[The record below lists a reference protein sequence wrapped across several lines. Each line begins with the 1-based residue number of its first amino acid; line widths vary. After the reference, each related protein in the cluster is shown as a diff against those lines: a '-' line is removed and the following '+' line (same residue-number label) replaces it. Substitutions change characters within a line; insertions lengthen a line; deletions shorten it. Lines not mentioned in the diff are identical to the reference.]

1 MRQSQLGN
9 LTITALVVINVTLW
23 IIFPPLHNGKE
34 LFVNQYIS
42 EVLSTSALILF
53 ACGII
58 LSLRLRIFETFFG
71 GLDRMYSTHK
81 SIALLGISMIFA
93 HFLLMPLTS
102 DTPWG
107 NRLGMTAMIG
117 MTILILLTL
126 AHRIP
131 FFGTMVRLA
140 YHNWKIT
147 HKFVGL
153 FFIIGMIHAVNVN
166 NIVQTSDIVNW
177 YGKIIYYIGAAAYL
191 YKELLAPLLQKP
203 YAYVVEKVRKLNLST
218 LEVTLKPKNE
228 KAKQVAGQFTF
239 VSFKEDKVLGEQH
252 PFTVSSSPKED
263 SLRLSIKASGDWTKH
278 LYENLKEGS
287 EARVEGCYGKMNYKD
302 GGAEQIWIA
311 GGIGVTP
318 FLSWVRDLD
327 NLDREIHFY
336 YTVRAEND
344 ALFWDEFNAAA
355 QKHSRFRA
363 TLNVSAKDGSLTA
376 DKIVA
381 NIKGDIKGKHF
392 YMCGPAPMTE
402 AFQKKF
408 IGLGVAE
415 SQIHFEEFNFR

>member
-1 MRQSQLGN
+1 MRRSQLGN
-9 LTITALVVINVTLW
+9 LGITALVVINVVLW
-23 IIFPPLHNGKE
+23 IIFIPPYNIKDLNK
-34 LFVNQYIS
+34 YIA

-58 LSLRLRIFETFFG
+58 LSLRLKFFEPFFG
-71 GLDRMYSTHK
+71 GLDRIYATHK

-153 FFIIGMIHAVNVN
+153 FFIIGLIHAVNVN
-166 NIVQTSDIVNW
+166 NLVQDAPIPNW
-177 YGKIIYYIGAAAYL
+177 YGKTIYYIGAAAYL

-203 YAYVVEKVRKLNLST
+203 YAYVVEKVRRLNPST

-228 KAKQVAGQFTF
+228 KAKQAAGQFTF
-239 VSFKEDKVLGEQH
+239 VSFKGDKVLSESH

-263 SLRLSIKASGDWTKH
+263 VMRLSIKASGDWTKH

-287 EARVEGCYGKMNYKD
+287 EAHIEGCYGEMNYKN
-302 GGAEQIWIA
+302 GGGEQIWIA

-318 FLSWVRDLD
+318 FLSWVRDFD
-327 NLDREIHFY
+327 QVDRDIDFF
-336 YTVRAEND
+336 YTVRSDID
-344 ALFWDEFNAAA
+344 ALFWDEFNAAS
-355 QKHSRFRA
+355 QRQSRFRA
-363 TLNVSAKDGSLTA
+363 TLNVSSKGGSLTA
-376 DKIVA
+376 DKILSS
-381 NIKGDIKGKHF
+381 IKGNVTGRHI
-392 YMCGPAPMTE
+392 YMCGPVPMTE
-402 AFQKKF
+402 AFQKAFMAK
-408 IGLGVAE
+408 GVPE
-415 SQIHFEEFNFR
+415 KQIHFEEFNFR

>member
-1 MRQSQLGN
+1 MRRTQLGN
-9 LTITALVVINVTLW
+9 LTITALVVINVVLW
-23 IIFPPLHNGKE
+23 IIFIPPYNAKDINKYMG
-34 LFVNQYIS
+34 

-58 LSLRLRIFETFFG
+58 LSLRLRFFEPFFG
-71 GLDRMYSTHK
+71 GLDRMYATHK
-81 SIALLGISMIFA
+81 SIALIGISMIFA

-117 MTILILLTL
+117 MTVLIVLTL

-147 HKFVGL
+147 HRFIGL
-153 FFIIGMIHAVNVN
+153 FFIIGLLHAVNVN
-166 NIVQTSDIVNW
+166 NLVQHAPIPNW

-191 YKELLAPLLQKP
+191 YKELLAPWLQKP
-203 YAYVVEKVRKLNLST
+203 YAYIVEKVRKLNPST
-218 LEVTLKPKNE
+218 LEVTLTPKNE
-228 KAKQVAGQFTF
+228 KANQVAGQFTF
-239 VSFKEDKVLGEQH
+239 VSFKGDKVLGESH
-252 PFTVSSSPKED
+252 PFTVSSSPKENN
-263 SLRLSIKASGDWTKH
+263 LRLSIKASGDWTKR
-278 LYENLKEGS
+278 LYETLKEGS
-287 EARVEGCYGKMNYKD
+287 EARIEGCYGQMNYKD

-318 FLSWVRDLD
+318 FLSWVRDFD
-327 NLDREIHFY
+327 DVDRPIDFY
-336 YTVRAEND
+336 YTVRAESD
-344 ALFWDEFNAAA
+344 ALFWSEFQAAA
-355 QKHSRFRA
+355 QTHPRFRA
-363 TLNVSAKDGSLTA
+363 TLNISSQGGSLTA
-376 DKIVA
+376 DKIAASV
-381 NIKGDIKGKHF
+381 NGDIKGKHI
-392 YMCGPAPMTE
+392 YLCGPAPMTE

-408 IGLGVAE
+408 VELGVAQ

>member
-1 MRQSQLGN
+1 MRRSQFGN
-9 LTITALVVINVTLW
+9 LTITALVVINVVLW
-23 IIFPPLHNGKE
+23 IIFIPPYDTKDINK
-34 LFVNQYIS
+34 YIA

-58 LSLRLRIFETFFG
+58 LSLRLRFFEPLFG

-81 SIALLGISMIFA
+81 SIALLGICMIFA

-117 MTILILLTL
+117 MTVLILLTL

-140 YHNWKIT
+140 YHNWKLT
-147 HKFVGL
+147 HRFIGL
-153 FFIIGMIHAVNVN
+153 FFIIGLLHAVNVN
-166 NIVQTSDIVNW
+166 NLVQYAPIPNW

-203 YAYVVEKVRKLNLST
+203 YAYVVEKVRKLNPST

-239 VSFKEDKVLGEQH
+239 VSFKGEKVLNESH
-252 PFTVSSSPKED
+252 PFTVSSSPKENN
-263 SLRLSIKASGDWTKH
+263 LRLSIKASGDWTKH
-278 LYENLKEGS
+278 LYQNLKEGS
-287 EARVEGCYGKMNYKD
+287 EAHIEGCYGQMNYKD
-302 GGAEQIWIA
+302 GGAKQIWIA

-318 FLSWVRDLD
+318 FLSWVRDFD
-327 NLDREIHFY
+327 DVDREIHFY
-336 YTVRAEND
+336 YTARAESD
-344 ALFWDEFNAAA
+344 ALFWDEINAAA
-355 QKHSRFRA
+355 QKHKNFRA
-363 TLNVSAKDGSLTA
+363 TLNVSAKDGSLSAERVIA
-376 DKIVA
+376 DTQE
-381 NIKGDIKGKHF
+381 DITKKHI
-392 YMCGPAPMTE
+392 YMCGPVPMTE
-402 AFQKKF
+402 AFQKAF
-408 IGLGVAE
+408 IERGVPAN
-415 SQIHFEEFNFR
+415 QIHFEEFNFR